1 MCNDNRTM
9 FAVFHS
15 LIEIEKPSSLT
26 VSHNMNK
33 ILSEKCK
40 QSQETLLFCQNSQ
53 NIYLIRKY
61 LPIINQKFCY
71 RRNYEQLAS
80 FFDKIYC
87 KTNKFA
93 SLAGNHHNP
102 SGK

>member
-40 QSQETLLFCQNSQ
+40 QSQENFVILSKQS
-53 NIYLIRKY
+53 KY
-61 LPIINQKFCY
+61 LSYPEVF
-71 RRNYEQLAS
+71 
-80 FFDKIYC
+80 
-87 KTNKFA
+87 TNNK
-93 SLAGNHHNP
+93 SEILL
-102 SGK
+102 STKL

>member
-40 QSQETLLFCQNSQ
+40 QSQENFVILSKQS
-53 NIYLIRKY
+53 KY
-61 LPIINQKFCY
+61 LSYPKVF
-71 RRNYEQLAS
+71 
-80 FFDKIYC
+80 
-87 KTNKFA
+87 TNNK
-93 SLAGNHHNP
+93 SEILL
-102 SGK
+102 STKL

>member
-40 QSQETLLFCQNSQ
+40 QSQENFVILSKQS
-53 NIYLIRKY
+53 KY
-61 LPIINQKFCY
+61 LSYPKVFIN
-71 RRNYEQLAS
+71 
-80 FFDKIYC
+80 
-87 KTNKFA
+87 NK
-93 SLAGNHHNP
+93 SEILL
-102 SGK
+102 STKL